1 MFFYISFLRPPPT
14 SCSNTLSITPQ
25 IANDLRTELYEGV
38 QDIYYSWLSMTTGA
52 ETKPVKLTTW
62 RGQSSAYKEIP
73 VPLPRSAA
81 NGTWRLVLGS
91 GPSSSSVRLD
101 AVSILP
107 LGVMS
112 MPILLG
118 KPQSSKSK
126 AKLQDQI
133 ERVYTFGENKTVR
146 ISEQT
151 SFDLDK
157 ASHALQKKIWDSGI
171 GLSSWLIQCPPSF
184 LSSPEPLRI
193 LELGAGTGIVS
204 VVLGALRPEDRIIAT
219 DVESA
224 MPLLQHN
231 ITANNSPVEAAVLDW
246 DEEELPQC
254 VQECGAFDIIVMA
267 DVTYNTASFPSL
279 VRSLKKLVN
288 LSPKRPRV
296 LLGYKERDSGER
308 ALWGM
313 AEEAG
318 ITLQQVGQ
326 IPGGGGMAVEIW
338 EAAGG
343 QMDAT
348 TVED

>member
-1 MFFYISFLRPPPT
+1 MSVSSLPEKTKIVHLKT
-14 SCSNTLSITPQ
+14 SWT
-25 IANDLRTELYEGV
+25 
-38 QDIYYSWLSMTTGA
+38 
-52 ETKPVKLTTW
+52 
-62 RGQSSAYKEIP
+62 
-73 VPLPRSAA
+73 
-81 NGTWRLVLGS
+81 
-91 GPSSSSVRLD
+91 
-101 AVSILP
+101 
-107 LGVMS
+107 
-112 MPILLG
+112 
-118 KPQSSKSK
+118 
-126 AKLQDQI
+126 
-133 ERVYTFGENKTVR
+133 
-146 ISEQT
+146 
-151 SFDLDK
+151 
-157 ASHALQKKIWDSGI
+157 
-171 GLSSWLIQCPPSF
+171 
-184 LSSPEPLRI
+184 
-193 LELGAGTGIVS
+193 
-204 VVLGALRPEDRIIAT
+204 
-219 DVESA
+219 ESA

-254 VQECGAFDIIVMA
+254 VQECGAFDIIVYVHLGIFAGGPPIVHRMA

-313 AEEAG
+313 AGEAE

-343 QMDAT
+343 QTDAT

>member
-101 AVSILP
+101 AASILP

-118 KPQSSKSK
+118 RPQSSKSK

-133 ERVYTFGENKTVR
+133 ERVYAFPDSDVHVR
-146 ISEQT
+146 ITEQT
-151 SFDLDK
+151 SFDLD
-157 ASHALQKKIWDSGI
+157 KKIWDSGI

-204 VVLGALRPEDRIIAT
+204 IVLGALRPEDRIIAT

-308 ALWGM
+308 ALWEM

-318 ITLQQVGQ
+318 TTVAA
-326 IPGGGGMAVEIW
+326 GGGMAVEIW

-343 QMDAT
+343 QTDAT
-348 TVED
+348 TVEN